1 MSNPPSEISKRAQS
15 DWSLDPSE
23 ASHLD
28 PELIRSVPLEICL
41 AGWGK
46 HFRTNHGVAQG
57 RGDYELSQV
66 TDHIDDFLSH
76 DWKTSRFD
84 KVLAMLWTFN
94 CRAALVSSTL
104 VSCLT
109 GVLRIYANADLG
121 NHWWPVCFGYLAY
134 AFTLCFWQRMRSCF
148 WKSRQV
154 FLDRLC
160 ISQEDEVLKRQGIL
174 GLPSFLHRSQR
185 LTILWSSEWSSRLWC
200 VFELATFLSRDSWH
214 HKNHMQHLQYLS
226 KGKPIQFVPVKMGSV
241 LLLQTLCWIAL
252 AVTHAVMLDLL
263 SPQFVSSG
271 ESETLPQVRQQL
283 FQFYLVTFGIFALI
297 VALILP
303 SFIYIGQGIIRE
315 LAELPAQL
323 QGFRVEDVKC
333 FCCTN
338 HHCDP
343 VTGEELP
350 CDRVLVHRML
360 ARWFG
365 KVSDDEFAY
374 VQRFNRLVREELS
387 IVVGD
392 SGATELRFSDAVQVA
407 WSCTIPW
414 ISDFIPWWA
423 DSDLTG
429 FSWFLWFLRGF
440 MLWSYNGIVML
451 ATMCVCVI
459 LWKLSLGFLDTV
471 PRCMLTVA
479 QVTALLGTA
488 ILVWLPFRWWY
499 VTTDEFSLLPI
510 LPYSATVL
518 LTIGLFRCQSC
529 AATSSHEAV
538 QSEQHREAVG
548 WTPQVSPTPTSP
560 TGPTRSFEE
569 VFEETF

>member
-1 MSNPPSEISKRAQS
+1 MPQSPLEFSKRAES

-23 ASHLD
+23 ASNLD

-46 HFRTNHGVAQG
+46 HFRTSGVAQG
-57 RGDYELSQV
+57 RGEYELSQV

-94 CRAALVSSTL
+94 CWAALVSSTL

-109 GVLRIYANADLG
+109 GVLRIYANSDLG

-134 AFTLCFWQRMRSCF
+134 GFTLCFWQRIRSCF

-214 HKNHMQHLQYLS
+214 HKHQKHQKQQKHQKHRRS

-241 LLLQTLCWIAL
+241 LLLQSLCLISL
-252 AVTHAVMLDLL
+252 SFTHAVMLDILN
-263 SPQFVSSG
+263 PQYVSG
-271 ESETLPQVRQQL
+271 VRQLL
-283 FQFYLVTFGIFALI
+283 FQFYMVTFGILAVI
-297 VALILP
+297 VALFLP

-323 QGFRVEDVKC
+323 KSFRVQDVKC

-338 HHCDP
+338 HHREP
-343 VTGEELP
+343 NTGETLP

-365 KVSDDEFAY
+365 KTSDEDDFAY
-374 VQRFNRLVREELS
+374 VERFNKLVREELS
-387 IVVGD
+387 IVVLSDG
-392 SGATELRFSDAVQVA
+392 TLRFSDAVKVA
-407 WSCTIPW
+407 WSVTIPW

-429 FSWFLWFLRGF
+429 FSWFRWFLRGF

-451 ATMCVCVI
+451 AWMCMCGI
-459 LWKLSLGFLDTV
+459 LWKLSLAFLDRV
-471 PRCMLTVA
+471 PRCILMVA
-479 QVTALLGTA
+479 HVAALLGFA
-488 ILVWLPFRWWY
+488 ILIWLPFGWWY
-499 VTTDEFSLLPI
+499 VTTDELSPLP
-510 LPYSATVL
+510 LVPYSATVL
-518 LTIGLFRCQSC
+518 LTIGLFRCQS
-529 AATSSHEAV
+529 AGKSSSHAALQQERL
-538 QSEQHREAVG
+538 EQPE
-548 WTPQVSPTPTSP
+548 QEVSPTSRTSPTSP
-560 TGPTRSFEE
+560 REE
-569 VFEETF
+569 VFVETF